1 MNSLPKRLYE
11 LRTQRNLKQEEL
23 AEALGVSRQAV
34 SKWEMGT
41 GVPSLENLKAI
52 SDFFG
57 VTIDSLVKDS
67 PDPEENARAS
77 DSTTPPP
84 PISGAADGSSNGFRS
99 EKVNTVIRAKE
110 LLPPIKTL
118 FNAVLLI
125 AAQLFAFFTVNGIQ
139 FLLTQ
144 FAGNASLEALIG
156 YTKVQPFLVAAMNF
170 VFSFPLYYFMT
181 AVFRDGACLLS
192 LGRGYPK
199 RLPCVILL
207 WLISTLNLI
216 VTGLFAQSSSV
227 FSYYLAAPA
236 LSCAVYLIFYL
247 ILTRAKGFDRKLK
260 VLLPA
265 LGVMLCAAAVFT
277 LIIFAAV
284 SSESLTTGER
294 LARISWIIRA
304 EGAVIPAV
312 SLAALTVLYDYGRK
326 KGKN

>member
-1 MNSLPKRLYE
+1 MNLLARRLYE

-23 AEALGVSRQAV
+23 AEALGVTRQAV

-67 PDPEENARAS
+67 PDPEESARAS
-77 DSTTPPP
+77 ASTTPPP
-84 PISGAADGSSNGFRS
+84 PISGAADGSSNGYRS
-99 EKVNTVIRAKE
+99 AKTNAADVRAKE
-110 LLPPIKTL
+110 FLPPIKTL

-125 AAQLFAFFTVNGIQ
+125 AAQLFSYTAVNGIQ

-144 FAGNASLEALIG
+144 FAGNASLEALIV

-207 WLISTLNLI
+207 WLISTANLVI
-216 VTGLFAQSSSV
+216 TGLFAQSSSV
-227 FSYYLAAPA
+227 FSYYPAAPA

-247 ILTRAKGFDRKLK
+247 ILTRAKGFDRRLK

-265 LGVMLCAAAVFT
+265 LGAMLCAAAVFT
-277 LIIFAAV
+277 LMIFAAV
-284 SSESLTTGER
+284 SSQSLATGER

-326 KGKN
+326 KG

>member
-1 MNSLPKRLYE
+1 MNSLPKRLYD

-52 SDFFG
+52 SEFFG

-67 PDPEENARAS
+67 SAPDEKAQANTSE
-77 DSTTPPP
+77 TLPPP
-84 PISGAADGSSNGFRS
+84 KSDADSGRSNDFRS
-99 EKVNTVIRAKE
+99 AETNTAGVRSKE
-110 LLPPIKTL
+110 FLPPIKTL

-125 AAQLFAFFTVNGIQ
+125 AAQLFAYLTVNGIQ
-139 FLLTQ
+139 FLIMEY
-144 FAGNASLEALIG
+144 AGIHSIDALIS
-156 YTKVQPFLVAAMNF
+156 YTKVQPFIVEAMNF

-181 AVFRDGACLLS
+181 AVFRDGACLLT

-199 RLPCVILL
+199 RLPDVFLL

-216 VTGLFAQSSSV
+216 VTGFFAKGSSV
-227 FSYYLAAPA
+227 FGYYLAVPA

-247 ILTRAKGFDRKLK
+247 ILTRAKGFDRKLR

-265 LGVMLCAAAVFT
+265 LGIMLAAAAVFT
-277 LIIFAAV
+277 LIILAAV
-284 SSESLTTGER
+284 SSNSLATGER
-294 LARISWIIRA
+294 LARINWIIRV
-304 EGAVIPAV
+304 EGAVMPAV

-326 KGKN
+326 NG

>member
-1 MNSLPKRLYE
+1 MNLLARRLYE

-52 SDFFG
+52 SAFFG

-67 PDPEENARAS
+67 PAPEENARAS

-84 PISGAADGSSNGFRS
+84 PISDAADGSSNGFRS
-99 EKVNTVIRAKE
+99 EKVNTDVRAKE
-110 LLPPIKTL
+110 FLPPIKTL

-125 AAQLFAFFTVNGIQ
+125 AAQLFSYTAVNGIQ

-207 WLISTLNLI
+207 WLISTANLVI
-216 VTGLFAQSSSV
+216 TGLFAQSSSV
-227 FSYYLAAPA
+227 FSYYIAAPA
-236 LSCAVYLIFYL
+236 LSCAVYLIFFL
-247 ILTRAKGFDRKLK
+247 ILTRAKGFDRKPK

-265 LGVMLCAAAVFT
+265 LGVILCAAAVFT
-277 LIIFAAV
+277 LMIFAAV
-284 SSESLTTGER
+284 SSDSLATGER

-312 SLAALTVLYDYGRK
+312 SLAALTVLYDCGRK
-326 KGKN
+326 KG